1 MLKISLVDGPRQRRM
16 ILEGALTAPWADE
29 LTAACETAGLD
40 LDGRELIIDL
50 RGVTEIGP
58 DGESVLL
65 GLIKAKIRLQCGV
78 FARELLRQLIRNAQQ
93 SALGDGQPRSD
104 TAPRSKGDKP

>member
-65 GLIKAKIRLQCGV
+65 RLIKDKIRFQCGV
-78 FARELLRQLIRNAQQ
+78 FARELLKQLVRTVQQ
-93 SALGDGQPRSD
+93 DALDGGQPRND
-104 TAPRSKGDKP
+104 TDPGSKGR